1 MKTSD
6 NAVQMIKNFEGLS
19 TKAYLCPAGHKTIGY
34 GHVLLQGENRDYIN
48 QKEAEDLLFN
58 DLSKI
63 EYIVQRNI
71 QVELN
76 QGQFDALISFTFNLG
91 AASLQRSTLRQ
102 KINRY
107 EHEDVP
113 KEFMRWIYAGG
124 KILAGLVARRRA
136 EAEMYV
142 MG

>member
-1 MKTSD
+1 M
-6 NAVQMIKNFEGLS
+6 
-19 TKAYLCPAGHKTIGY
+19 
-34 GHVLLQGENRDYIN
+34 
-48 QKEAEDLLFN
+48 FN

-124 KILAGLVARRRA
+124 KILAGLIARRKA